1 MYGKRAI
8 LERRMKMELM
18 MLDGVFRGERL
29 RKMRENRNLYQ
40 QEVADYLGIT
50 SATLSRFETG
60 ARQPDASMLVKM
72 ANYFNCSVDYLLGRV
87 EDPNMSHDEY
97 IEKIKKA
104 HHLGGDM
111 FSPEKLEKLS
121 QERFEALL
129 KFARDQYR
137 LNEIDDQ
144 DKE

>member
-1 MYGKRAI
+1 
-8 LERRMKMELM
+8 MELM